1 MQTSRLLKCYVDE
14 TVNELRQSE
23 IGSHYIVIYPDMPT
37 VRELYTSYAKMLL
50 ETDNKELVVIL
61 PFYEDISSVRY
72 ALSEVLDDDV
82 RKYERE
88 QVLLIVDSYQAYFYT
103 GIFSLAQMLINKAIN
118 SGMKGV
124 SILGDMSS
132 FYFNDNDDNDYDS
145 GNRKLLD
152 YELSLPPTL
161 KNDILKGFCL
171 YHQADFNNRFTQNQ
185 KQGLLEHHGKS
196 LLIIKN

>member
-1 MQTSRLLKCYVDE
+1 
-14 TVNELRQSE
+14 VNELRQSE

-37 VRELYTSYAKMLL
+37 VRELYTSYAKTLL
-50 ETDNKELVVIL
+50 EKGNKELVVIL

-72 ALSEVLDDDV
+72 ALSEVLDDV

-132 FYFNDNDDNDYDS
+132 FYFNDDDKDDGS

-161 KNDILKGFCL
+161 KNNILKGFCL

-196 LLIIKN
+196 LLIIKNS

>member
-1 MQTSRLLKCYVDE
+1 MQTRLLKCYVDE

-23 IGSHYIVIYPDMPT
+23 IGSHYIVIYPDIPT
-37 VRELYTSYAKMLL
+37 IRKLYTSYAKALL
-50 ETDNKELVVIL
+50 ETNDKELVVIL

-88 QVLLIVDSYQAYFYT
+88 QLLLIVDSYQAYFYT

-132 FYFNDNDDNDYDS
+132 FYFNANDDDD

-185 KQGLLEHHGKS
+185 KQELLEHHGKS
-196 LLIIKN
+196 LLII

>member
-1 MQTSRLLKCYVDE
+1 MQTRLLKCYVDE

-37 VRELYTSYAKMLL
+37 VRELYTSYAKTLL
-50 ETDNKELVVIL
+50 ETGNKELVVIL

-72 ALSEVLDDDV
+72 ALSEVLDDV

-161 KNDILKGFCL
+161 KNDILKGFWL

-185 KQGLLEHHGKS
+185 KQELLEHHGKS

>member
-1 MQTSRLLKCYVDE
+1 MQNSGLLKCYVDE

-37 VRELYTSYAKMLL
+37 VRELYTSYAKTLL
-50 ETDNKELVVIL
+50 ETGNKELVVIL

-72 ALSEVLDDDV
+72 ALSEVLDDV

-132 FYFNDNDDNDYDS
+132 FYFNDDNDDDGS

-185 KQGLLEHHGKS
+185 KQELLEHHGKS